1 MNHDKLLKTLSTTN
15 MTLVLLRKE
24 TRRGGGEGGR
34 EKLHFVIT
42 LLADG
47 REPI

>member
-24 TRRGGGEGGR
+24 TRRGEGGR